1 MIHNRN
7 LFRKRKEIGWQSI
20 LLIEFL
26 LIDDEPARKDN
37 ERKFWLSL
45 GLKSK
50 LWIINKRTS

>member
-20 LLIEFL
+20 LLI
-26 LIDDEPARKDN
+26 DDEPARKDN
-37 ERKFWLSL
+37 DRKFWLSL